1 MQTNLIHFQKKLFAL
16 RWKTIQHRTT
26 NTVSKLDVKL
36 YYHYSSSSIRI
47 KHVPLVLCP
56 YISEVSYF

>member
-26 NTVSKLDVKL
+26 NTVSKLLSLFKL
-36 YYHYSSSSIRI
+36 KYSN
-47 KHVPLVLCP
+47 
-56 YISEVSYF
+56 